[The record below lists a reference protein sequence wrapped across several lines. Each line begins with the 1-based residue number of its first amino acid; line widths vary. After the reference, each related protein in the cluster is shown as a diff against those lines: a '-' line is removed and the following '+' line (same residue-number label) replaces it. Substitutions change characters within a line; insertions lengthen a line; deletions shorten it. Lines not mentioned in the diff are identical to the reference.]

1 MTSSNEPVLLWSKP
15 ESERAGTPLLV
26 LLHGYGANEADL
38 FGLAEQLPA
47 EFTVVSVRAGHPAG
61 SGYAWFP
68 LAADLGADIDQVVE
82 AAQRLDDWL
91 ESVASEFSS
100 VSLLGFSLGMAMA
113 TTLLRHRPGRY
124 AAVVGLSGVVVDAAG
139 DQFFRDDE
147 LRQKTTPFFWGR
159 DQADPVIPQPAIE
172 YANDWLNQ
180 HTDLMKVLY
189 TGMWHGICEAEIGH
203 IVEFLRVKVLG

>member
-47 EFTVVSVRAGHPAG
+47 EFTVVSVRAGQSAG
-61 SGYAWFP
+61 PGYAWFP
-68 LAADLGADIDQVVE
+68 LQADLAIEPESVLE
-82 AAQRLDDWL
+82 ATRALDDWL
-91 ESVASEFSS
+91 ESVAGEFSS
-100 VSLLGFSLGMAMA
+100 VTLLGFSQGMAMA
-113 TTLLRHRPGRY
+113 VSLLRHRPGRY
-124 AAVVGLSGVVVDAAG
+124 AAVVGLSGFVVTLSDPYFKDAGLASA
-139 DQFFRDDE
+139 
-147 LRQKTTPFFWGR
+147 KTPFFWGR
-159 DQADPVIPQPAIE
+159 DQADPVLPQPLIE
-172 YANDWLNQ
+172 VSNEWLSQ